1 MEGSETSV
9 REAVTGSTGRPK
21 RQRAAT
27 TSTSNPNRVS
37 ETIHLFASLLRSIPP
52 DTRAVMISRIRR
64 AAPTYCTAVVSMPKR
79 WKRYPAQPRTAVA
92 ADADFAV
99 RNIHPAENPHHEPR
113 VRYPYS

>member
-1 MEGSETSV
+1 MEGADTSV
-9 REAVTGSTGRPK
+9 MEAETGATMRTKHQST
-21 RQRAAT
+21 AAT
-27 TSTSNPNRVS
+27 SNNNTKSVS
-37 ETIHLFASLLRSIPP
+37 ETIHLFALLLRSMPP
-52 DTRAVMISRIRR
+52 DTRAVMISKIRR
-64 AAPTYCTAVVSMPKR
+64 AAPTYCTTVVSMPKR